1 MHSYRNQRFLGVG
14 NHMSSTLQK
23 EAVMCPPPSRAIPWA
38 LASFLNGKFPG
49 LGTLNQRNTL

>member
-1 MHSYRNQRFLGVG
+1 
-14 NHMSSTLQK
+14 MSITLQK

-49 LGTLNQRNTL
+49 LGTLNQRNTM

>member
-1 MHSYRNQRFLGVG
+1 
-14 NHMSSTLQK
+14 MSRTLQK

-38 LASFLNGKFPG
+38 LASFLNGKFAG